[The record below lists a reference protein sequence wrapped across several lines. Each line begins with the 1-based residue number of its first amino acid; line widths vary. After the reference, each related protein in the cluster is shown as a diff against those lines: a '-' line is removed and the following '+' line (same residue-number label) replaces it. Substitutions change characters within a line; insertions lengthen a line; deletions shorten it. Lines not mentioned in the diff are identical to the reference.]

1 MPAKA
6 NRSQGGREYPPL
18 SIDRTA
24 EAIAARIREA
34 SALYHR
40 LVLVVGATG
49 AGTSEALAAVC
60 TRTGQPVVN
69 VGLELS
75 RRMLEC
81 AAEQRPRQVRPL
93 LEEII
98 AEAAGDVVLL
108 DNTEVLFDTSLQQD
122 PLRLLQGAS
131 RNKTVVAAWTG
142 ELRDGT
148 LRYAVPGHPE
158 HRQYPAGDLLIV
170 SVETSDQAP

>member
-6 NRSQGGREYPPL
+6 NRSQGRREYPPL

-24 EAIAARIREA
+24 EAINARIREA
-34 SALYHR
+34 SALYNR

-49 AGTSEALAAVC
+49 AATSAALAAAC
-60 TRTGQPVVN
+60 TRTGQPMVN

-75 RRMLEC
+75 RRMLEF
-81 AAEQRPRQVRPL
+81 AADQRPLQARPL
-93 LEEII
+93 LEEIT

-108 DNTEVLFDTSLQQD
+108 DNIAVLFEPSLQQD

-170 SVETSDQAP
+170 TVETGDEAP

>member
-6 NRSQGGREYPPL
+6 NRSQGGREHPPL
-18 SIDRTA
+18 SIDQTA
-24 EAIAARIREA
+24 EAIHARIREA
-34 SALYHR
+34 SALYNR
-40 LVLVVGATG
+40 LVLVVGATN
-49 AGTSEALAAVC
+49 AATSKALAVVG
-60 TRTGQPVVN
+60 TRAGQPVVN

-75 RRMLEC
+75 RRLLEF
-81 AAEQRPRQVRPL
+81 AAEQRPLQARPL

-108 DNTEVLFDTSLQQD
+108 DNIAMLFEPSLQQD
-122 PLRLLQGAS
+122 PLRLLQGVA
-131 RNKTVVAAWTG
+131 RNVTVVAAWTG

-170 SVETSDQAP
+170 SVETGDQAP

>member
-6 NRSQGGREYPPL
+6 NRSQGRREYPPL
-18 SIDRTA
+18 SIDQTA
-24 EAIAARIREA
+24 EAINARIHEA
-34 SALYHR
+34 SALYNR

-49 AGTSEALAAVC
+49 AGTSAALAAVG
-60 TRTGQPVVN
+60 TRTGQTVVN

-75 RRMLEC
+75 RRMLEF
-81 AAEQRPRQVRPL
+81 AAEQRPLQVRPL
-93 LEEII
+93 LEEIM
-98 AEAAGDVVLL
+98 ATAAGEVVLL
-108 DNTEVLFDTSLQQD
+108 DNIEVLFEPSLQQD
-122 PLRLLQGAS
+122 PLRLLQGVA
-131 RNKTVVAAWTG
+131 RNVTVVAAWTG

>member
-6 NRSQGGREYPPL
+6 NRSQGRREYPPL

-24 EAIAARIREA
+24 KAIHARIREA
-34 SALYHR
+34 SVLYHR

-49 AGTSEALAAVC
+49 AGTNAALAAAC
-60 TRTGQPVVN
+60 TRTGKPMVN
-69 VGLELS
+69 IGLELS
-75 RRMLEC
+75 RRMLEF
-81 AAEQRPRQVRPL
+81 AADQRPLQVRPL
-93 LEEII
+93 LEEIT

-108 DNTEVLFDTSLQQD
+108 DNIAVLFERSLQQD

-170 SVETSDQAP
+170 TVETGDQAP